1 MSAERL
7 IVALPTYYGGVKFK
21 SALEARWAMY
31 FDEIN
36 VAWRYEDEGYALPS
50 GPYLPDFWLPVA
62 GMHAEVKPDSGFSL
76 LEVTRCDEL
85 SAMTG
90 FPAILLDGPPRAT
103 PFYLVTCGVFARLSD
118 TERVRIVGDAFGGYW
133 TGTPAYEYGG
143 VCETIAVGTNKQRL
157 QDGSGYWVEDWGADL
172 PYGHKW
178 RELRPKA
185 NNYCIEDG
193 HETARCARRTH
204 DGRLVKS

>member
-1 MSAERL
+1 MTVMSAERL

-31 FDEIN
+31 FDRIN

-50 GPYLPDFWLPVA
+50 GPYLPDFWLPIA
-62 GMHAEVKPDSGFSL
+62 GMHAEVKRDSGFSL
-76 LEVTRCDEL
+76 LEVTRCREL
-85 SAMTG
+85 ATMTG
-90 FPAILLDGPPRAT
+90 RPVVLLDGPPRAT
-103 PFYLVTCGVFARLSD
+103 PFYLVTCGVFEHLSF
-118 TERVRIVGDAFGGYW
+118 TEHTNIVGDALGGYW
-133 TGTPAYEYGG
+133 TAEEG

-178 RELRPKA
+178 TQLRPKA
-185 NNYCIEDG
+185 NAYCMEDA
-193 HETARCARRTH
+193 HETVRCARRTL
-204 DGRLVKS
+204 DGRLVPA

>member
-1 MSAERL
+1 MSTERL
-7 IVALPTYYGGVKFK
+7 IKALPTYYGGVRFK

-76 LEVTRCDEL
+76 IEVTRCREL

-90 FPAILLDGPPRAT
+90 FPAILLDGPPRST
-103 PFYLVTCGVFARLSD
+103 SFYLVRQIQWNETIIED
-118 TERVRIVGDAFGGYW
+118 DEDGGYW
-133 TGTPAYEYGG
+133 TNGESEGM
-143 VCETIAVGTNKQRL
+143 CETIAVGTNKQRL
-157 QDGSGYWVEDWGADL
+157 QNGEGYWVEKYYEDL
-172 PYGHKW
+172 PFGTMW
-178 RELRPKA
+178 RHMRPSLTDLCFEEA
-185 NNYCIEDG
+185 
-193 HETARCARRTH
+193 HETVRCARRTL
-204 DGRLVKS
+204 DGRLVPA

>member
-1 MSAERL
+1 MNAERL

-62 GMHAEVKPDSGFSL
+62 GMHAEVKPDTGFSL
-76 LEVTRCDEL
+76 LEVTRCREL
-85 SAMTG
+85 ATMTG
-90 FPAILLDGPPRAT
+90 HPTVLLDGPPRAT
-103 PFYLVTCGVFARLSD
+103 SFYLVTSNKH
-118 TERVRIVGDAFGGYW
+118 TEVVGDDLAGYF
-133 TGTPAYEYGG
+133 TAEEG

-157 QDGSGYWVEDWGADL
+157 QEGCGYWVEDWYADL

-178 RELRPKA
+178 TQLRPKA
-185 NNYCIEDG
+185 NAYCMEDA
-193 HETARCARRTH
+193 HETVRTARRTL